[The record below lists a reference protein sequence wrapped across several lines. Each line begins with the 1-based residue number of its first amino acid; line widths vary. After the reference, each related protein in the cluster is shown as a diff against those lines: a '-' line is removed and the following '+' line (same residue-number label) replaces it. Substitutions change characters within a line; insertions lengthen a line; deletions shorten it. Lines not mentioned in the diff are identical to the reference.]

1 MTGDAVGFDEFA
13 TVFAEFFDRTP
24 DEVGRPVVLADLA
37 FDSVEMLEVLLFL
50 EDAAD
55 HEVPEE
61 VLTPGCTVG
70 DIYDLYVTYL
80 GHSG

>member
-1 MTGDAVGFDEFA
+1 
-13 TVFAEFFDRTP
+13 FDRTVEELP
-24 DEVGRPVVLADLA
+24 PTQPLGELA

-50 EDAAD
+50 EDVAD

-61 VLTPGCTVG
+61 LVRPSMTVQ
-70 DIYDLYVTYL
+70 DVYDLYVTYL